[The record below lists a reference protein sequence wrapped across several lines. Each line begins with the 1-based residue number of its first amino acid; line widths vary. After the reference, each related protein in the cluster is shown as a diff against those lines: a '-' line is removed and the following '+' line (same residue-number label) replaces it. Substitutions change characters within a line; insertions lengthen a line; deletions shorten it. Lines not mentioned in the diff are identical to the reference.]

1 MMTRCC
7 WATGDTDDIISRE
20 RCSNSIGGHLGDF
33 CGAVREMIWSSGKL
47 SVQQSFFGHLIGG
60 VGIFIVTSLTSR
72 FESDEMDDL
81 CHLTT
86 AVVGVLQIGLDN
98 VKSIVPG
105 LMVLANAEFG
115 GKPGNVPSKGIPLC
129 GVELNDSSGRLWR
142 V

>member
-1 MMTRCC
+1 
-7 WATGDTDDIISRE
+7 
-20 RCSNSIGGHLGDF
+20 
-33 CGAVREMIWSSGKL
+33 
-47 SVQQSFFGHLIGG
+47 
-60 VGIFIVTSLTSR
+60 
-72 FESDEMDDL
+72 MDDL

-115 GKPGNVPSKGIPLC
+115 GKPGNVPSKGILLC
-129 GVELNDSSGRLWR
+129 GVELNESSGRLWR